1 MSIDSAI
8 LSPLFT
14 LFTQLHAHA
23 EILPAPV
30 KASLTELTAKAKQT
44 GLDLFNLKRDEQA
57 RFFLTIAGAAGDA
70 QTQYTMATCVSYLQ
84 GAVRLYSSESKK
96 WLLLAAA
103 QNHIPALMR
112 LGDAESLAKAKA
124 LATTAPFAETPRAMV
139 YLYVMTRDV
148 EWLRKAAAT
157 GDPEA
162 LYRLA
167 GAYEENPELL
177 PDTQEPGVTAASLMQ
192 RAADAGYPEAVSS
205 LAFSRD
211 KAISV
216 AEKQKRIIQL
226 ALMGN
231 QEALLV
237 YGYALAGLS
246 QDKTR
251 APHTYGLAKNLP
263 KACAILEF
271 LLITESGS
279 LVRQPIEEDVWALKH
294 QMIDTNESEGYL
306 RELQAQ
312 IPRVFSRMSPLLILG
327 SPL

>member
-1 MSIDSAI
+1 MSIDSAV
-8 LSPLFT
+8 LHPLFT

-23 EILPAPV
+23 EALPAPI
-30 KASLTELTAKAKQT
+30 KSSLTELTAEAKQT
-44 GLDLFNLKRDEQA
+44 GLDLFNLRRDQQA

-70 QTQYTMATCVSYLQ
+70 EAQYTMATCVSYLQ
-84 GAVRLYSSESKK
+84 GGVRLYSSETKK

-139 YLYVMTRDV
+139 YLYVMTKDI
-148 EWLRKAAAT
+148 EWLRKAAAA

-177 PDTQEPGVTAASLMQ
+177 PDAQEREVKVALLTQQ
-192 RAADAGYPEAVSS
+192 AADAGYAEAVSS

-211 KAISV
+211 KAVSV

-251 APHTYGLAKNLP
+251 APHTYGLEKNLP
-263 KACAILEF
+263 KACAVLEF

-279 LVRQPIEEDVWALKH
+279 LVRQPIEEDLWALKH
-294 QMIDTNESEGYL
+294 QMLDTRQSEVYL
-306 RELQAQ
+306 RELQVQ
-312 IPRVFSRMSPLLILG
+312 IPRVFSRMGPLLILG